1 MSKIWV
7 PGDPLPPEVEE
18 FHFFDWIT
26 DTIAITCYEVA
37 CHRDILD
44 IEGVKHIVSIG
55 SLHPPKS
62 LTGRESTWFQDIE
75 DATTNISFRDITRCV
90 DAIRSLSH
98 RGKTLVHCAAGV
110 SRSPGFVSLALCLD
124 NGWDWDQS
132 KLYVMERRKVAKIH
146 PKLEGRLKEWL
157 KINRSQ

>member
-7 PGDPLPPEVEE
+7 PGDPLPPDVEE

-37 CHRDILD
+37 CRRDILD
-44 IEGVKHIVSIG
+44 IESVKHIVSIG

-62 LTGRESTWFQDIE
+62 LTGREPTWFQDIE

-90 DAIRSLSH
+90 DAIRTVHQNLPKSIHESKK
-98 RGKTLVHCAAGV
+98 RTLLVND
-110 SRSPGFVSLALCLD
+110 FVSDSCFTEIGFTMTEATARAFLST
-124 NGWDWDQS
+124 G
-132 KLYVMERRKVAKIH
+132 V
-146 PKLEGRLKEWL
+146 
-157 KINRSQ
+157 